1 MTSTR
6 TGAAERPGRRSTRG
20 RPARPSSPPS
30 RRWVL
35 PALMAVVTAVVLV
48 LYFSPLLGVRD
59 VQVEGNPTLS
69 DDEVLR
75 AAQIQPGGPMLQVDA
90 GEVQDRLA
98 KLPKVADSE
107 VMLDW
112 PSSVRIEITE
122 RAPAAY
128 LRAPG
133 GIRLLDSRGVAFETV
148 PKPPADVPEIQV
160 PEAGGPAAARALQV
174 LDSLPDQVRGEV
186 TAVLASKP
194 GSVRLQLTGDRAVE
208 WGTLKDGKR
217 KAEILRPLLT
227 RPGKVYD
234 VTTPELP
241 TVR

>member
-6 TGAAERPGRRSTRG
+6 SGAAERPGRRSTRG
-20 RPARPSSPPS
+20 RPTRPSSPPS

-59 VQVEGNPTLS
+59 VQVEGNPTLP

-90 GEVQDRLA
+90 GEVQERLG

-122 RAPAAY
+122 RTPAAY

-133 GIRLLDSRGVAFETV
+133 GIRLLDSRGVVFETV
-148 PKPPADVPEIQV
+148 PKPPADVPEIRV
-160 PEAGGPAAARALQV
+160 PEAGGPAAARALRV
-174 LDSLPDQVRGEV
+174 LDALPDQVRGEV
-186 TAVLASKP
+186 TAVLASTS
-194 GSVRLQLTGDRAVE
+194 GSVRLQLTLDRAVE
-208 WGTLKDGKR
+208 WGTLKDSKR

-227 RPGKVYD
+227 RPGEVYD